1 LSILNWVLVMSGGV
15 EACFSSLEA
24 ATAAGEKFLL
34 GHPSE
39 CRVVVYESG
48 EDGDRPLTRMIFHW
62 QDECFHYLEAGS
74 EGPNIDRIYSRPCP
88 PSAGKDKE

>member
-1 LSILNWVLVMSGGV
+1 MSKLNWVLEMPGGN
-15 EACFSSLEA
+15 ESRFPSLEE
-24 ATAAGEKFLL
+24 ATAAGEKFLVD
-34 GHPSE
+34 HPSE

-62 QDECFHYLEAGS
+62 HDEQFHYLQAGS
-74 EGPNIDRIYSRPCP
+74 EGPNVDRIYSRPCP

>member
-1 LSILNWVLVMSGGV
+1 MSKLNWVLEIPGGN
-15 EACFSSLEA
+15 EARYPSLKE

-39 CRVVVYESG
+39 RRVVVYESG

-62 QDECFHYLEAGS
+62 QDEFFHYLEAGS
-74 EGPNIDRIYSRPCP
+74 EGPNIDRIYSKPCP
-88 PSAGKDKE
+88 PPARKDNE